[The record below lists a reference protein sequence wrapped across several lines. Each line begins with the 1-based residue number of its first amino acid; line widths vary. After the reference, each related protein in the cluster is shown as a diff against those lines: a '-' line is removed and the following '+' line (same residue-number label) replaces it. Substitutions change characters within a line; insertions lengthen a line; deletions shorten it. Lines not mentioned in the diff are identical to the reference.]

1 MSYKV
6 SLTRNMINHIVD
18 DKAKAVDF
26 FAPISKKIKSVGK
39 DFVN

>member
-18 DKAKAVDF
+18 GKTAVDF
-26 FAPISKKIKSVGK
+26 FAPISKKIKSVVK